1 MSGMEADSLPAP
13 SRKTWKSRLAMIAG
27 LVAIVGSA
35 VAVRSMWGPAPA
47 GRRCRRQR
55 RKQPVKA
62 ASAGKG
68 RRRLEQ
74 KMKVMAV
81 VNNQQILRDDL
92 ARECLLHHGKDVLE
106 SLMNKYLIAEHCKLR
121 NIVITTKEVDAEI
134 DRMADRFGMPT
145 EQWLK
150 LLKEERGIIERAIR
164 QGHHLADAGAAQAGR
179 CAVCRLRRRTCKWPT
194 KHSSGRRCRCAS
206 SRPRTRRR
214 RKPCGPR

>member
-1 MSGMEADSLPAP
+1 MSGMEADALPAP

-27 LVAIVGSA
+27 LVTIVGSA
-35 VAVRSMWGPAPA
+35 IAVRSLWGPAPA
-47 GRRCRRQR
+47 GAQMPAAGAA
-55 RKQPVKA
+55 KQPVKA

-68 RRRLEQ
+68 APPPQQ

-92 ARECLLHHGKDVLE
+92 ARECLLHHGKEVLE

-145 EQWLK
+145 EQ
-150 LLKEERGIIERAIR
+150 
-164 QGHHLADAGAAQAGR
+164 
-179 CAVCRLRRRTCKWPT
+179 C
-194 KHSSGRRCRCAS
+194 
-206 SRPRTRRR
+206 
-214 RKPCGPR
+214 